1 MKLFCFPWSG
11 GSSEF
16 YFRYSSILGNDIEI
30 IPINPLFDD
39 ETPFREAIASLKEE
53 IISKTKK
60 DEKFILLGHSM
71 GAVLAYEAAKMLC
84 SDSYKFGAVFSGML
98 PPSADIFAKLDSEL
112 DREKARKY
120 SSELGMNTLSILPDR
135 YLDAVTE
142 KMNHDNLLLKRY
154 ESCCDIKLSVP
165 AAVIYSEQEQEQGD
179 ISDWEK
185 ILAGDTEYIRVK
197 GNHFYLTED
206 FSAVKNA
213 IINIRHKLSEI

>member
-1 MKLFCFPWSG
+1 
-11 GSSEF
+11 
-16 YFRYSSILGNDIEI
+16 
-30 IPINPLFDD
+30 
-39 ETPFREAIASLKEE
+39 
-53 IISKTKK
+53 
-60 DEKFILLGHSM
+60 
-71 GAVLAYEAAKMLC
+71 
-84 SDSYKFGAVFSGML
+84 
-98 PPSADIFAKLDSEL
+98 
-112 DREKARKY
+112 
-120 SSELGMNTLSILPDR
+120 
-135 YLDAVTE
+135 
-142 KMNHDNLLLKRY
+142 MNHDNLLRKRY